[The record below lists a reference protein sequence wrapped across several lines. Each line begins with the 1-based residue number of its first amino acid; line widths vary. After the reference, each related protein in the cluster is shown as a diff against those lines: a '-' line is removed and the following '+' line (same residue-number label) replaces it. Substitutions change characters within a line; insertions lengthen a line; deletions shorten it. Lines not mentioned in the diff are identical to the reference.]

1 MALVW
6 YDGLQIKDFDRFKC
20 ALWRLIYGKQI
31 LVEEMAGAIGK
42 KPLQRDMSLCSRGRY
57 QGQGQVI
64 TSHIYCRIY
73 LLVPPLLAHKSSILR
88 DRGRWFER
96 YHLGP
101 HLLICLFFPLKFQ
114 SGLWPDSELTMNY
127 NSSITPNRAK
137 CICCDIWTYPTITV
151 FLRNSGISTC
161 NGRIAIV
168 IAINTVNGKH
178 KGFECDTERV
188 SFTMLR
194 ILIAVQAL

>member
-1 MALVW
+1 MSVFSFEISIGFVTRLRTH
-6 YDGLQIKDFDRFKC
+6 YELQQF
-20 ALWRLIYGKQI
+20 YNTKQSQ
-31 LVEEMAGAIGK
+31 M
-42 KPLQRDMSLCSRGRY
+42 
-57 QGQGQVI
+57 
-64 TSHIYCRIY
+64 Y
-73 LLVPPLLAHKSSILR
+73 LL
-88 DRGRWFER
+88 W
-96 YHLGP
+96 HLN
-101 HLLICLFFPLKFQ
+101 L
-114 SGLWPDSELTMNY
+114 SDY
-127 NSSITPNRAK
+127 NR
-137 CICCDIWTYPTITV
+137 